1 MTPILERVKTSF
13 TAFRAKRRERR
24 LAKLEES
31 LSQHGP
37 GEGPRVGSGGHE
49 GSAMSRVDGGSGG

>member
-1 MTPILERVKTSF
+1 MIPLAERVKTSLS
-13 TAFRAKRRERR
+13 AFRAKRRERR

-37 GEGPRVGSGGHE
+37 DGGPRTGSPSGD
-49 GSAMSRVDGGSGG
+49 GSAMTRVDAPFGG

>member
-31 LSQHGP
+31 LSQYGP
-37 GEGPRVGSGGHE
+37 DEGPRVGSGGRE
-49 GSAMSRVDGGSGG
+49 GPAMGRYDALSGR

>member
-13 TAFRAKRRERR
+13 TAFRTKRRERR

-31 LSQHGP
+31 LSQDTP
-37 GEGPRVGSGGHE
+37 GEGPRVGSGAHE
-49 GSAMSRVDGGSGG
+49 GSAMSRVDGGPGG

>member
-1 MTPILERVKTSF
+1 MTSILERAKTSF

-31 LSQHGP
+31 LSQYGP
-37 GEGPRVGSGGHE
+37 DEGPRVDSPSGE
-49 GSAMSRVDGGSGG
+49 GSAMTRVDAPGGG

>member
-1 MTPILERVKTSF
+1 MRPILERAKTSF

-31 LSQHGP
+31 LSQYGP
-37 GEGPRVGSGGHE
+37 DEGPRVGHAAHE
-49 GSAMSRVDGGSGG
+49 GSAMGRYDAPSG